1 MLITKRINNNVAMAE
16 DADGNELV
24 VFGKGLGFRKPPYE
38 LEETSQIH
46 RVFRH
51 VNEDLLKSINSISG
65 EVIGVSMDIV
75 RLAEIELDCKLN
87 PNLYLTLAD
96 HLQFAAERFA
106 EGVVIENPLAADIPL
121 AYPVEYELG
130 KTGLAFM
137 DGACGVR
144 LPETEAC
151 SIALHITS
159 AEGCGSSK
167 ARSLYDVQKTLTIIG
182 DVTAIVEKKMCHG
195 RPIERR
201 SHSYVRFVTHLKF
214 LVKRLMDGG
223 EKLNAELDLI
233 MDIAKNYP
241 TANATSKAIA
251 RYFKQEHGWKLTD
264 EERFYLLMYLISMSP
279 EKEQVF

>member
-46 RVFRH
+46 RVFRDL
-51 VNEDLLKSINSISG
+51 NDDLLKTINSISG

-75 RLAEIELDCKLN
+75 RLAEVELDCKLN

-106 EGVVIENPLAADIPL
+106 EGVVMENPLAVDIPL
-121 AYPVEYELG
+121 VYPVEYELG

-137 DGACGVR
+137 ESACGVR

-151 SIALHITS
+151 SIALHIIN
-159 AEGCGSSK
+159 AEGRGSDK
-167 ARSLYDVQKTLTIIG
+167 ASSLRTAQKTLAIIE
-182 DVTAIVEKKMCHG
+182 DVTGIVEKKMCHG
-195 RPIERR
+195 RPIEKR
-201 SHSYVRFVTHLKF
+201 SHSYARFVTHLKF
-214 LVKRLMDGG
+214 LVKRLMNGG
-223 EKLNAELDLI
+223 EKLDTELNLL

-241 TANATSKAIA
+241 TADATSKAIA
-251 RYFKQEHGWKLTD
+251 RYFKREHGWKLTD
-264 EERFYLLMYLISMSP
+264 EERFYLLMYLILISP

>member
-46 RVFRH
+46 RVFRDL
-51 VNEDLLKSINSISG
+51 NDDLLKTINSISG

-75 RLAEIELDCKLN
+75 RLAEVELDCTLN

-106 EGVVIENPLAADIPL
+106 EGVVMDNPLAADIPL
-121 AYPVEYELG
+121 VYPVEFELG

-137 DGACGVR
+137 ESACGIA

-151 SIALHITS
+151 SIALHIIN
-159 AEGCGSSK
+159 AEGRG
-167 ARSLYDVQKTLTIIG
+167 ATQANNMRTVQKTLGIVD
-182 DVTAIVEKKMCHG
+182 DVTEIVEKKMCQG
-195 RPIERR
+195 KPLDKR
-201 SHSYVRFVTHLKF
+201 SHSYIRFVTHLKF
-214 LVKRLMDGG
+214 LVKRLMGDE
-223 EKLNAELDLI
+223 EKSSTELPLL
-233 MDIAKNYP
+233 MDVAKNYP
-241 TANATSKAIA
+241 RADATSKAIA
-251 RYFKQEHGWKLTD
+251 RYFKREHGWKLTD
-264 EERFYLLMYLISMSP
+264 EERFYLLMYLIKI
-279 EKEQVF
+279 ELR